1 MKKKSNLEYVRLN
14 KFIALSGH
22 CTRRQAD
29 DLIIR
34 GRVKVN
40 KIICSKLGMKVKITD
55 LVTVDKKK
63 IIPEKNIYILL
74 NKPKKFTTKK
84 NTKGKDVLELLKKI
98 EEKLFPVGDLDDDTS
113 GLLLFTNDHEL
124 LEKFISQSFKLK
136 TIYSVILD
144 KPIGKSD
151 IEIIKSGLIVGKQ
164 KISVEKIIRLEN
176 NNEVGIEIIGDE
188 NQIFKKIF
196 KKINFKIVKLDR
208 VMIGQL
214 TKKDLPRG
222 KWRSLKNDE
231 ARNLKSFLN

>member
-196 KKINFKIVKLDR
+196 KKINFKIIKLDR

>member
-74 NKPKKFTTKK
+74 NKPKRFTTKK

-151 IEIIKSGLIVGKQ
+151 IEIIKSRIKLNRS
-164 KISVEKIIRLEN
+164 KI
-176 NNEVGIEIIGDE
+176 
-188 NQIFKKIF
+188 
-196 KKINFKIVKLDR
+196 
-208 VMIGQL
+208 
-214 TKKDLPRG
+214 T
-222 KWRSLKNDE
+222 
-231 ARNLKSFLN
+231 

>member
-74 NKPKKFTTKK
+74 NKPKRFTTKK

-196 KKINFKIVKLDR
+196 KKINFKIIKLDR

>member
-63 IIPEKNIYILL
+63 IIPEKNIYVLL

-196 KKINFKIVKLDR
+196 KKINFKIIKLDR

>member
-22 CTRRQAD
+22 CSRRQAD

-40 KIICSKLGMKVKITD
+40 KTICSKLGMKVKITD
-55 LVTVDKKK
+55 LVTVDKKS
-63 IIPEKNIYILL
+63 IIPVKKQYILL
-74 NKPKKFTTKK
+74 NKPKNFTTKK
-84 NTKGKDVLELLKKI
+84 HTKGKDVLELLKKI

-151 IEIIKSGLIVGKQ
+151 IEIIKSGLIIGKQ

-188 NQIFKKIF
+188 SQIFKKIF
-196 KKINFKIVKLDR
+196 KKINFKIIKLDR

>member
-40 KIICSKLGMKVKITD
+40 KKICSKLGMKVKITD

-196 KKINFKIVKLDR
+196 KKINFKIIKLDR